1 MARKN
6 YSEEFRRQ
14 AVDLYESIPGAT
26 VRGIAEDLGIVRG
39 TLRHWL
45 EVYGTGKKTA
55 ADGTLTSSP
64 LQSKTS
70 PARSS
75 APAGETPEQ
84 KIARLEARVNELE
97 VETTKLTTER
107 EILQRAAKYFGRGD
121 ALVSRFQ
128 FVADNSTTF
137 EVKRL
142 CELVEIERSSYYA
155 WLKAA
160 PARGAKA
167 AADAALAERIRAI
180 HAVDNTQGA
189 PRITVELNAQLG
201 DSGPGGERVNHKRV
215 ARVMRVEGIR
225 GYVKKRRART
235 TIPEPS
241 GQKYP
246 DLVNRDFTAE
256 RPNERYVGDITYL
269 PIADGTNLY
278 LATVIDCYSR
288 RLVGWAIAD
297 HMRTELVEDALKAAA
312 ATRGSLKGA
321 VFHSDHGS
329 VYCSKAYAK
338 LCRKLGLTQSM
349 GAVGSSADNALAESF
364 NATIKREVLQDAAC
378 WPDELTCRRQV
389 FTWLVRYNTRRRHS
403 WCGYLSPSNY
413 EARRATTLPTAA

>member
-14 AVDLYESIPGAT
+14 AVDLYESTPGAT

-45 EVYGTGKKTA
+45 EAYGTGKKTA

-64 LQSKTS
+64 LQSKPSKSSST
-70 PARSS
+70 PADER
-75 APAGETPEQ
+75 PEQ

-128 FVADNSTTF
+128 FVADNSATF
-137 EVKRL
+137 ADRGGVKRL
-142 CELVEIERSSYYA
+142 CELVEVERSSYYA

-160 PARGAKA
+160 PTREGRAR
-167 AADAALAERIRAI
+167 ADAELAERIRAV
-180 HAVDNTQGA
+180 HAEDNTQGA
-189 PRITVELNAQLG
+189 PRITAELNDNAPAG
-201 DSGPGGERVNHKRV
+201 ARVNHKRV
-215 ARVMRVEGIR
+215 ARVMRLEGIR
-225 GYVKKRRART
+225 GYVKKRRVRT

-246 DLVNRDFTAE
+246 DLLNRDFTAPA
-256 RPNERYVGDITYL
+256 PNRRYVGDITYL
-269 PIADGTNLY
+269 PLADGTNLY

-288 RLVGWAIAD
+288 RLAGWAIAD
-297 HMRTELVEDALKAAA
+297 HMRTELVEDALNAAA

-321 VFHSDHGS
+321 IFHSDHGS

-338 LCRKLGLTQSM
+338 LCKKLGIAQSM

-364 NATIKREVLQDAAC
+364 NATMKREVLQDAAC
-378 WPDELTCRRQV
+378 WSDDLTCRRQV
-389 FTWLVRYNTRRRHS
+389 FRWLVRYNTRRRHT
-403 WCGYLSPSNY
+403 WCGYLSPSTY
-413 EARRATTLPTAA
+413 EARRAATLPTAA